1 MTGSLSYNTPA
12 EDYFAIPALSKSG
25 ATDLLRS
32 PAHFLA
38 RRDRPMVPTAAMLF
52 GTLVHSMVLEPESV
66 DVLYLASPKF
76 DRRTKAGKEAL
87 AEFEAQ
93 AEGKVVV
100 DMDTFQRAQRTAEAV
115 LTHPTAGPLFKG
127 GNAEITARWEQHGL
141 PCKARVDYYQGRSI
155 VDLKTT
161 QDASPDEFARS
172 CARYGYHL
180 QAAHYSDGMGR
191 LDEKHLD
198 GFIFVG
204 VESASPHGV
213 GVYTLDKAAL
223 DEGRRQMALA
233 ADLYRR
239 ALDEQSWKGYPTEMQ
254 QLSLPGWAAPR
265 RDIL

>member
-1 MTGSLSYNTPA
+1 
-12 EDYFAIPALSKSG
+12 
-25 ATDLLRS
+25 
-32 PAHFLA
+32 
-38 RRDRPMVPTAAMLF
+38 MVPTAAMLF

-66 DVLYLASPKF
+66 DALYLASPRF

-161 QDASPDEFARS
+161 QDASHPPSRNVDSQPEP
-172 CARYGYHL
+172 YLYVV
-180 QAAHYSDGMGR
+180 Y
-191 LDEKHLD
+191 
-198 GFIFVG
+198 V
-204 VESASPHGV
+204 SAKMFSQEANV
-213 GVYTLDKAAL
+213 
-223 DEGRRQMALA
+223 
-233 ADLYRR
+233 
-239 ALDEQSWKGYPTEMQ
+239 
-254 QLSLPGWAAPR
+254 
-265 RDIL
+265 